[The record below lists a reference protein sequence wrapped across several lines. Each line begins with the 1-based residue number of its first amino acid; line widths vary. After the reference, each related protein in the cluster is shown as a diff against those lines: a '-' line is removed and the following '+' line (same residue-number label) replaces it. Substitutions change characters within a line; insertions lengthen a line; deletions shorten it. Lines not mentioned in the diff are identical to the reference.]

1 MGSGV
6 TGDPFDLTRFLSAQE
21 GVIDQA
27 LRELRAGRKESH
39 WMWFVFPQLQGLG
52 HSDTAQRYALGGVE
66 EARAYLDHEV
76 LGPRLRA
83 CCDALLAAGRDDP
96 TLTALAALRSPDDL
110 KLRSSMT
117 LFAFAADDAAPFRA
131 VLDRYFGGDVD
142 ARSVARLGPDVT

>member
-1 MGSGV
+1 V
-6 TGDPFDLTRFLSAQE
+6 TGDPFDLTRFVAAQE
-21 GVIDQA
+21 GIIEQA
-27 LRELRAGRKESH
+27 LRELRAGRKEGH
-39 WMWFVFPQLQGLG
+39 WMWFVFPQLDGLG
-52 HSDTAQRYALGGVE
+52 HSAMAQRYAVRGVE

-76 LGPRLRA
+76 LGPRLLA

-96 TLTALAALRSPDDL
+96 SLTALDALGPTDAR

-142 ARSVARLGPDVT
+142 ARSAARLRPGAT